1 LDLRIVRPWAV
12 FRSAGLI
19 YALRWRFADRIVF
32 IGCPDLIAPRQ
43 LRWIKVPFKIDLVPS
58 IALLLDPITAD

>member
-19 YALRWRFADRIVF
+19 CALCRRFADRIVF
-32 IGCPDLIAPRQ
+32 IGCPDPIAPRQ
-43 LRWIKVPFKIDLVPS
+43 LRWIKVPFKINLVAS
-58 IALLLDPITAD
+58 IALLPDPIMAD